1 MLRLL
6 AAVAT
11 LFITVDLT
19 AMSARAGDAGCG
31 PGVVAAQ
38 HEQAEQI
45 MTLASKIIGNGNT
58 AKASKIIGSG
68 NTASPVVEAAAVGN
82 TAKASKIIGSGNTAS
97 PVVEKDS
104 AVESK
109 PIADC
114 VDIQNKAKEIFLLAA
129 KIVGNG

>member
-19 AMSARAGDAGCG
+19 AMSARAGDVGCG

-45 MTLASKIIGNGNT
+45 MTLASKIIGN
-58 AKASKIIGSG
+58 
-68 NTASPVVEAAAVGN
+68 GN